1 MRRNRPFL
9 RARHAAEAQDTAQGR
24 GRRHLERARRRW
36 PRAAQGDSCGKGAS
50 VWPILPGQ
58 IFEGIYPT
66 PKVIEVRG
74 FSRAGRYGVY
84 AELAYIA
91 SAIER
96 Q

>member
-1 MRRNRPFL
+1 M
-9 RARHAAEAQDTAQGR
+9 HEVQGQHR
-24 GRRHLERARRRW
+24 GW
-36 PRAAQGDSCGKGAS
+36 RAAHRAAALLVDS

-66 PKVIEVRG
+66 PKVIEVMG